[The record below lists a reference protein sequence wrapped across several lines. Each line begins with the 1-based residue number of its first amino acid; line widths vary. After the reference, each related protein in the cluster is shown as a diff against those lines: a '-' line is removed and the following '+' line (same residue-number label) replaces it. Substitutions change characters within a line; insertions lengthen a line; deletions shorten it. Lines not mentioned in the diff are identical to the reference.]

1 MGSEQD
7 RPFNDPKHPSWSTT
21 PGQEPTTSQ
30 AGDRR
35 DDGGARPP
43 APYGPRDQYPGQGQ
57 YPGPPRHPESV
68 AGYPAAGYPAAP
80 PKTLSIV
87 ALVFGVVSVATGGF
101 LLVPQLGAVVLGHIA
116 LRREPEG
123 RAMAIAGL
131 VMGYLVIGLWLLFIV
146 VVGLFL
152 GGIASTNWDAVY

>member
-7 RPFNDPKHPSWSTT
+7 RPFNDPKHPSWSTV
-21 PGQEPTTSQ
+21 PGPEPTN
-30 AGDRR
+30 
-35 DDGGARPP
+35 PP
-43 APYGPRDQYPGQGQ
+43 AGYPAVG
-57 YPGPPRHPESV
+57 HP
-68 AGYPAAGYPAAP
+68 AAGHPAPGYPAAGYPAAP

-87 ALVFGVVSVATGGF
+87 ALVFGVVAVATGGF

-131 VMGYLVIGLWLLFIV
+131 VMGYLVIGLWLLFIL

-152 GGIASTNWDAVY
+152 GGIASTNWNAAN

>member
-7 RPFNDPKHPSWSTT
+7 RPFNDPKHPSWSTV
-21 PGQEPTTSQ
+21 PGGEPTN
-30 AGDRR
+30 
-35 DDGGARPP
+35 P
-43 APYGPRDQYPGQGQ
+43 A
-57 YPGPPRHPESV
+57 
-68 AGYPAAGYPAAP
+68 AGYPAAGHPAAGHPAPGYPAPGQPAPGYPAPGYPAAP

-87 ALVFGVVSVATGGF
+87 ALVFGVVAVATGGF

-131 VMGYLVIGLWLLFIV
+131 VMGYLVIGLWLLFIL

-152 GGIASTNWDAVY
+152 GGIASTNWDAVN

>member
-1 MGSEQD
+1 MGNEQD
-7 RPFNDPKHPSWSTT
+7 RPFNDPKHPSWSTV
-21 PGQEPTTSQ
+21 PGREPTN
-30 AGDRR
+30 
-35 DDGGARPP
+35 PP
-43 APYGPRDQYPGQGQ
+43 
-57 YPGPPRHPESV
+57 
-68 AGYPAAGYPAAP
+68 AGYPAVGHSAAGHPAPGYPAAP

-87 ALVFGVVSVATGGF
+87 ALVFGVVAVATGGF

-131 VMGYLVIGLWLLFIV
+131 VMGYLVIGLWLLFIL

-152 GGIASTNWDAVY
+152 GGIASTNWNAAN